1 MNLLGTRI
9 KQLRNK
15 NGLTQSS
22 LGAIVNVTK
31 VSICC
36 YENGTRFPSLET
48 LIDLAK
54 VFNVSVD
61 YLLGLDNNV
70 ISDQDESYSIIMAKE
85 EIAFI
90 RELRKYSALH
100 DKVISNPKRFVE
112 LILKKLK

>member
-1 MNLLGTRI
+1 MNFLGTRI

-15 NGLTQSS
+15 MGLTQTN
-22 LGAIVNVTK
+22 LGSMVNVTK

-48 LIDLAK
+48 LMDLAQ

-70 ISDQDESYSIIMAKE
+70 ISDENEKYNLTMAKE
-85 EIAFI
+85 EIEFI
-90 RELRKYSALH
+90 KELRKYSTLH
-100 DKVISNPKRFVE
+100 NKVISNPKRFAE